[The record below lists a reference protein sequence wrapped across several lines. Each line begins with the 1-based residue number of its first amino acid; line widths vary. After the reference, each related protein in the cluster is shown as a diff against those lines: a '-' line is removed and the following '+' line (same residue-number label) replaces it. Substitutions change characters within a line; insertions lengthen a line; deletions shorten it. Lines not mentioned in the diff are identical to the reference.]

1 MDIFEHQYFT
11 DRFAEIHQHIEAAMR
26 ELLAGDEK
34 PERTSATIEMV
45 PAVDA
50 SLCPVSAP
58 ILNRMEKLEEPKKR
72 GRKPAAGQVPFPTIV
87 PVLPPPSEALAPQE
101 INTIPFDPE
110 EARIEALRKEHGI
123 EPLVFD
129 PEKHVREADGIHIM
143 DDLSA
148 MTLQEVAPKF
158 TEIAD
163 KIGRDV
169 ALSLIK
175 EHAGVASL
183 KDVKPE
189 QYTKLYHIFKK
200 AYHNACQA
208 DSLTI

>member
-1 MDIFEHQYFT
+1 MDVFELEYFNK
-11 DRFAEIHQHIEAAMR
+11 RFAELHQRIDACMNQSPAKIE
-26 ELLAGDEK
+26 EVPENINEVPEK
-34 PERTSATIEMV
+34 IEEV
-45 PAVDA
+45 PA
-50 SLCPVSAP
+50 PSAP
-58 ILNRMEKLEEPKKR
+58 VKEEPKKR
-72 GRKPAAGQVPFPTIV
+72 GRKPAAGQVPFPTIA
-87 PVLPPPSEALAPQE
+87 PVLPPPSEALTPAE
-101 INTIPFDPE
+101 VETIPFDPE
-110 EARIEALRKEHGI
+110 KERVEALRKEHGI
-123 EPLVFD
+123 EPLVFN
-129 PEKHVREADGIHIM
+129 PATEVREADGTIHIM

-158 TEIAD
+158 TEIAA

-169 ALSLIK
+169 ALALIK